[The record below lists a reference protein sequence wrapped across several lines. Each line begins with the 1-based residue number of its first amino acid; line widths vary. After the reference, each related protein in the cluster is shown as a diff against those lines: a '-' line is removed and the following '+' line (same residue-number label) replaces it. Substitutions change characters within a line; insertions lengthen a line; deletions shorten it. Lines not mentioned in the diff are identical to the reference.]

1 MHLGRDLIYN
11 SKYKTKKKDPRHQ
24 EGCLDKNGDKK
35 VKANNKNLRMNSEL
49 LGRL

>member
-24 EGCLDKNGDKK
+24 EGFLDKNGD
-35 VKANNKNLRMNSEL
+35 
-49 LGRL
+49 